1 MEDIM
6 KDQIAIDG
14 MEEIRYDSDEPE
26 DGNRSAFER
35 LLTVQ
40 DITSL
45 LGLKKSYVYYLT
57 HRKLVPHLK
66 ICGQIRFR
74 LSDVNEWLRSKEVQ
88 VVSKEEAI

>member
-1 MEDIM
+1 M
-6 KDQIAIDG
+6 KNNIDG
-14 MEEIRYDSDEPE
+14 NGQIEYDPDGPE
-26 DGNRSAFER
+26 DANRSAYER

-66 ICGQIRFR
+66 INGQIRFR
-74 LSDVNEWLRSKEVQ
+74 QSDISQWLRSKEVQ
-88 VVSKEEAI
+88 VVSSEEAIQEKC

>member
-1 MEDIM
+1 MKAVIDNFDVNCYDPNGSED
-6 KDQIAIDG
+6 A
-14 MEEIRYDSDEPE
+14 
-26 DGNRSAFER
+26 NRSAYER

-66 ICGQIRFR
+66 INGQIRFR
-74 LSDVNEWLRSKEVQ
+74 QSDISEWLRSKEVQ
-88 VVSKEEAI
+88 VVSSEEAI